1 MKAIII
7 AGLEQVKG
15 IGERTAERML
25 SYREQNSIEGWD
37 DYLNVKGIGPK
48 TIETIKEFC
57 ESDDPFG
64 LGTTAKV
71 LEGLRQDFNN
81 GVLLGV
87 PNPTHNS
94 TEIVG
99 NGTPVVFMGIPQKIK
114 YYDAIEQLKKRSKEE
129 LSTEEALRQLDSP
142 ELIKYCTIQ
151 CEDDFGETVFI
162 RLSRWTY
169 PKYSEHVS
177 ELELGRDVIVA
188 KGVSSEFGGIS
199 VQTKELFVI
208 DPYED

>member
-129 LSTEEALRQLDSP
+129 LSTEEDLRQLDRL
-142 ELIKYCTIQ
+142 ELIKY
-151 CEDDFGETVFI
+151 
-162 RLSRWTY
+162 
-169 PKYSEHVS
+169 
-177 ELELGRDVIVA
+177 
-188 KGVSSEFGGIS
+188 
-199 VQTKELFVI
+199 
-208 DPYED
+208 